1 MHLRHGLGEV
11 LDYESPSL
19 NGAMASTQER
29 YASKQQRRRILILQD
44 FRCAL
49 CGADL
54 ECECDIDHI
63 VPFSAGGSTTL
74 QNLQALCKHC
84 QKPDS
89 MGAVAGPQPQKRPAR
104 SI

>member
-1 MHLRHGLGEV
+1 
-11 LDYESPSL
+11 
-19 NGAMASTQER
+19 MASTQER

-84 QKPDS
+84 HKSKTRLDGSRLQ
-89 MGAVAGPQPQKRPAR
+89 RPSCVKGNGHFTNA
-104 SI
+104 SAPTSKTNTL